1 MASRHKKTRF
11 QTFQSFQSF
20 KRLQEF
26 NPSKRAF
33 KVQGSTFEDYLN

>member
-20 KRLQEF
+20 KASFGQRG
-26 NPSKRAF
+26 SKF
-33 KVQGSTFEDYLN
+33 KVQGSTFEDCLN